1 MTVTAAVVVNAPPVS
16 SDEVE
21 LRPAPHTLVIVPAV
35 REAHTGADLLS
46 GHPDTAQ
53 ERPEDPGHGAHPQ
66 LGLIISVSGL
76 ITSLVS
82 NRTCIATAYVFQCF
96 SKLIA
101 QPS

>member
-1 MTVTAAVVVNAPPVS
+1 MTVTAAVVVTAPPVS

-53 ERPEDPGHGAHPQ
+53 E
-66 LGLIISVSGL
+66 
-76 ITSLVS
+76 
-82 NRTCIATAYVFQCF
+82 
-96 SKLIA
+96 
-101 QPS
+101 